1 MTISE
6 PMTMFTD
13 YLVTLL
19 AASLGIHL
27 IIEGRARSVRSEVL
41 WGWAFMATALGALA
55 GGTSHGFV
63 ELLGDEGW
71 QILWKV
77 TVYAIGAASFL
88 LLAGALVAAVSGP
101 WRRLLLLVALMKL
114 VGYLWWMASH
124 DDFRFVINDYGSSMV
139 VVLLLQI
146 WQWWARRAPTAP
158 WVVAGILVSS
168 VASFIQQSGFSLHQ
182 HFNHNDIFHVI
193 QMLSLWLLYRG
204 GRLLDDAGD

>member
-1 MTISE
+1 MMISE

-27 IIEGRARSVRSEVL
+27 IIEGRATSTRSEAL
-41 WGWAFMATALGALA
+41 WGWAFLATALGAFA

-63 ELLGDEGW
+63 QQLGDQGW
-71 QILWKV
+71 LVLWKV

-88 LLAGALVAAVSGP
+88 LLAGALYASVSGP
-101 WRRLLLLVALMKL
+101 WKRPFLLLAVVKL
-114 VGYLWWMASH
+114 GGYIWWMASH
-124 DDFRFVINDYGSSMV
+124 DDFRFVINDYGSTMV

-146 WQWWARRAPTAP
+146 WQWWARRAPSAP
-158 WVVAGILVSS
+158 WVVGGILVSF
-168 VASFIQQSGFSLHQ
+168 VASLIQQSEFALHQ

-193 QMLSLWLLYRG
+193 QLLALWLLYRG
-204 GRLLDDAGD
+204 GRLLEDTGD

>member
-27 IIEGRARSVRSEVL
+27 IIEGRARSERSEVL

-63 ELLGDEGW
+63 QQLGDEGW
-71 QILWKV
+71 QVLWKV

-88 LLAGALVAAVSGP
+88 LLAGALIASLSGP
-101 WRRLLLLVALMKL
+101 WRRLLLLLAFLKF
-114 VGYLWWMASH
+114 VGYVSWMLSH
-124 DDFRFVINDYGSSMV
+124 DDFRFVINDYGSTMV

-146 WQWWARRAPTAP
+146 WQWWARRAPSAP
-158 WVVAGILVSS
+158 WVVGGILVSF
-168 VASFIQQSGFSLHQ
+168 VASLIQQSGFALHQ

-193 QMLSLWLLYRG
+193 QLLALWLLYRG
-204 GRLLDDAGD
+204 GRLLQDGG

>member
-6 PMTMFTD
+6 PITMVTD

-27 IIEGRARSVRSEVL
+27 IIEGRARSCRAEAL

-63 ELLGDEGW
+63 QQLGDEGW
-71 QILWKV
+71 QNLWKV

-88 LLAGALVAAVSGP
+88 LLAGALVASFSGP
-101 WRRLLLLVALMKL
+101 WRRLLLLVAFFKL
-114 VGYLWWMASH
+114 LGYLWWMASH
-124 DDFRFVINDYGSSMV
+124 DDFRFVINDYGSTMLL
-139 VVLLLQI
+139 VLLLQI
-146 WQWWARRAPTAP
+146 WQWWARRDPSAP
-158 WVVAGILVSS
+158 WVVGGILVSFG
-168 VASFIQQSGFSLHQ
+168 ASLIQQSGFALHQ

-193 QMLSLWLLYRG
+193 QLLALWLLYRG
-204 GRLLDDAGD
+204 GRLLNDGG

>member
-27 IIEGRARSVRSEVL
+27 IIEGRARSERSEVL

-63 ELLGDEGW
+63 QQLGDEGW
-71 QILWKV
+71 QVLWKV

-88 LLAGALVAAVSGP
+88 LLAGALIASLSGP
-101 WRRLLLLVALMKL
+101 WRRLLLLVAFLKF
-114 VGYLWWMASH
+114 VGYVSWMLSH
-124 DDFRFVINDYGSSMV
+124 DDFRFVINDYGSTMV

-146 WQWWARRAPTAP
+146 WQWWARRAPSAP
-158 WVVAGILVSS
+158 WVVGGILVSF
-168 VASFIQQSGFSLHQ
+168 VASLIQQSGFALHQ

-193 QMLSLWLLYRG
+193 QLLALWLLYRG
-204 GRLLDDAGD
+204 GRLLQDGG

>member
-27 IIEGRARSVRSEVL
+27 IIEGRARSERSEAL

-63 ELLGDEGW
+63 QQLGDEGW
-71 QILWKV
+71 QVLWKV

-88 LLAGALVAAVSGP
+88 LLAGALVASLSDP
-101 WRRLLLLVALMKL
+101 WRRLLLLVAFLKF
-114 VGYLWWMASH
+114 VGYISWMASH
-124 DDFRFVINDYGSSMV
+124 DDFRFVINDYGSTMV

-146 WQWWARRAPTAP
+146 WQWWARRAPSAP
-158 WVVAGILVSS
+158 WVVGGILVSF
-168 VASFIQQSGFSLHQ
+168 VASLIQQSGFSLHQ

-193 QMLSLWLLYRG
+193 QLLALWLLYRG
-204 GRLLDDAGD
+204 GRLLEDAGG